1 MQTIGD
7 LLTVLNK
14 NKRTILL
21 FILGIGNL
29 SWILYVRFRTRE
41 IQELPLDFNPSAA
54 ILYLLLTLLYSII
67 LLVSIYNLLYNPQKK
82 VRSKKLETIMSS
94 LMKLAELYSSAMET
108 VYQQLIDR
116 IPYSQM
122 FLNKLRD
129 FFLHSYAYHIWI
141 HFIFVILCPL
151 IPAICLT
158 LDVLYFY
165 QLKWFYK
172 SLILLLSP
180 LIVRLILYM
189 LEDLTRPTMI
199 KLEKAYFTVTQEMID
214 NKPYYRYTKLN
225 ENLPEYIFLDYI
237 DYHHQCHLVFSHV
250 VKFRTLSSTKLFNV
264 CQFIQYGLFIMS
276 WGYLAFLQISLF

>member
-1 MQTIGD
+1 MINT
-7 LLTVLNK
+7 LVNYLNK
-14 NKRTILL
+14 KKRTILL

-29 SWILYVRFRTRE
+29 SWILYVRFRSRE

-67 LLVSIYNLLYNPQKK
+67 LLVSIYGLFHNSQKK
-82 VRSKKLETIMSS
+82 LRSQKFQTIMSF

-129 FFLHSYAYHIWI
+129 FFLASEPYHIWI

-158 LDVLYFY
+158 LDVFYFY

-180 LIVRLILYM
+180 LIFRVLLYM
-189 LEDLTRPTMI
+189 LEDLTAPTMK
-199 KLEKAYFTVTQEMID
+199 KLQTSVLTITPEIVNGQSG
-214 NKPYYRYTKLN
+214 YRYTKMHDHMPD
-225 ENLPEYIFLDYI
+225 ETFFYYVDYF
-237 DYHHQCHLVFSHV
+237 DQCHIVLSQVLTLRDLSLTWYAQFSRMV
-250 VKFRTLSSTKLFNV
+250 
-264 CQFIQYGLFIMS
+264 QYSLFIMS
-276 WGYLAFLQISLF
+276 WGYLTSIQIGLF